1 MKGSWNIK
9 GLSNEELVNLGKDI
23 REEIETRQGKW
34 DRYIYYLRTWAD
46 DNADY
51 AYAGQ
56 SPASYDEWCDM
67 EDKHYEQLA

>member
-1 MKGSWNIK
+1 MSWNIK
-9 GLSNEELVNLGKDI
+9 GLSNEELANLGKDI

-56 SPASYDEWCDM
+56 SPLSYDEWYDM

>member
-1 MKGSWNIK
+1 MSSWNIK
-9 GLSNEELVNLGKDI
+9 DLSNEELANLGKDI
-23 REEIETRQGKW
+23 REEIEIRQGKW

-56 SPASYDEWCDM
+56 SPLSYDEWCKM
-67 EDKHYEQLA
+67 ESEQNEQND